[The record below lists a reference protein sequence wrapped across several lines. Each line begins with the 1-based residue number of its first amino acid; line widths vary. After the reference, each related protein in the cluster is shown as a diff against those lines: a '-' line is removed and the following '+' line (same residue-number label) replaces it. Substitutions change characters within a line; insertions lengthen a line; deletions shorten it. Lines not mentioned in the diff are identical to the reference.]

1 MAPASIHAVGMR
13 VGCGLGGD
21 SPCHGHRRRH
31 PPGSAGGSPG
41 GPHAPSALQSHP
53 KHRRAARSPAVPA
66 RVARAQS
73 TRLTPASG
81 PGPGTICTADPSR
94 GHRPEREGPRPGQRR
109 AQQDTA
115 SRFSRRD
122 PNATSSRDRS
132 QGPGQNGAHSAW
144 VSTRTHATRQRPGHC
159 SIGRL
164 AHSHPLTRPLAQTH
178 TLMHT
183 HARSLTHT
191 HTHTHSL
198 TNALAHTHAHTHSLT
213 QSCTHTPAH
222 SHSHPLTHT
231 CSHSYL
237 LTHSLTLSTPP
248 HTLPPVP
255 PAGRR
260 QAGSTGPCTRASPP
274 SRGLFGP
281 GSRPTCP
288 WPALTPPRSFLGH
301 SSVIPFT
308 PPKALWTHFIS

>member
-53 KHRRAARSPAVPA
+53 KHRRAARSRAVPA

-73 TRLTPASG
+73 TRLMPASG
-81 PGPGTICTADPSR
+81 PGPGTVCTADPSR

-122 PNATSSRDRS
+122 PTPPPHESGVRGRGKTEPTAPGSPHAHAPLARGPATAPSD
-132 QGPGQNGAHSAW
+132 AL
-144 VSTRTHATRQRPGHC
+144 
-159 SIGRL
+159 L
-164 AHSHPLTRPLAQTH
+164 AHTRSHARSHAGLLKH

-198 TNALAHTHAHTHSLT
+198 TNTLAHSHAHT
-213 QSCTHTPAH
+213 PAY
-222 SHSHPLTHT
+222 SHSYLLTHT
-231 CSHSYL
+231 CSHSRSPSPPL
-237 LTHSLTLSTPP
+237 RTRSLRCPP
-248 HTLPPVP
+248 PGGARQAASGHAHERALHPVGCSAQA
-255 PAGRR
+255 AGRR
-260 QAGSTGPCTRASPP
+260 VL
-274 SRGLFGP
+274 GL
-281 GSRPTCP
+281 
-288 WPALTPPRSFLGH
+288 H
-301 SSVIPFT
+301 
-308 PPKALWTHFIS
+308 

>member
-1 MAPASIHAVGMR
+1 MHARSHALTPLTFTPSLTLTLTHTLCSGDCFGPCHHWRLGTVPGTDFTLHGSQGTLGGGEAARFLVREPAPSLETAGPRHFGVPGETSPMAPASIHAVGMR

-81 PGPGTICTADPSR
+81 PGPGTVCTADPSR

-122 PNATSSRDRS
+122 PNATSSRDGS

-144 VSTRTHATRQRPGHC
+144 VSTRTRATRQRPGHC

-164 AHSHPLTRPLAQTH
+164 AHSHPLTHPLTRPLAQTH

-183 HARSLTHT
+183 RPL
-191 HTHTHSL
+191 
-198 TNALAHTHAHTHSLT
+198 
-213 QSCTHTPAH
+213 AH
-222 SHSHPLTHT
+222 SHSHAYTLTH
-231 CSHSYL
+231 
-237 LTHSLTLSTPP
+237 
-248 HTLPPVP
+248 
-255 PAGRR
+255 
-260 QAGSTGPCTRASPP
+260 
-274 SRGLFGP
+274 
-281 GSRPTCP
+281 
-288 WPALTPPRSFLGH
+288 
-301 SSVIPFT
+301 
-308 PPKALWTHFIS
+308 

>member
-81 PGPGTICTADPSR
+81 PGPGTVCTADPSR

-122 PNATSSRDRS
+122 PNATSSRDGS

-144 VSTRTHATRQRPGHC
+144 VSTRTRATRQRPGHC

-164 AHSHPLTRPLAQTH
+164 AHSHPLTHPLTRPLAQTH
-178 TLMHT
+178 TLMRT

-260 QAGSTGPCTRASPP
+260 QAGSTGPCT
-274 SRGLFGP
+274 
-281 GSRPTCP
+281 
-288 WPALTPPRSFLGH
+288 
-301 SSVIPFT
+301 
-308 PPKALWTHFIS
+308 